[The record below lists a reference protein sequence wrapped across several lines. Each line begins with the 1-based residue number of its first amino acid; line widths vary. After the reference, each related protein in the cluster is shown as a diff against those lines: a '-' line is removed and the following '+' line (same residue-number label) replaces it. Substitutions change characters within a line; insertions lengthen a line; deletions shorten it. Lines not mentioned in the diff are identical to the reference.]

1 MKRFLRLLT
10 VGAAL
15 TAPLGAGTAY
25 AQSGEPHTVTANAL
39 FDKVTLSWKKPA
51 DAVTLQ
57 WHNDE
62 DYNGADGQLANPE
75 GAVTFYAGAK
85 FTAADLTNYVGQ
97 TVDSVAMFEYRPI
110 YRATVLIYEDGKV
123 VVEQPV
129 DMSNYTK
136 NTWRKTGLA
145 TPYTIKAG
153 TDVIFAIK
161 YESGRNMT
169 FTAICDRVATPGK
182 GNLYSYDGK
191 TWNDDAAGDFLITAY
206 IKNTAKDD
214 PIGYNVYR
222 NGTLLNSTPLEASTT
237 EYVASDQPD
246 GTYAYKVAAVYA
258 DGEKASYTVNASPK
272 SVYNQIPPVSYASVT
287 ANGLADT
294 LRWTAPLTRGSE
306 MTWSNKNYSLA
317 IGGTATKNTKVW
329 IKQEF
334 DATDM
339 AAFPN
344 HQIKAINAYV
354 GPEGGILTA
363 TIWVMKN
370 GVIDYSEDVSTD
382 AVSAITAGGWN
393 KFTLTTPYK
402 MELGNS
408 YAYGVYYTQTPKL
421 HPVGVDNSTAVNG
434 KGNSF
439 SVTSPSSKGFNLTS
453 PSWKTLASGN
463 IAGNLMLTADVEALS
478 TDASA
483 AQSVSSYKVYRDGT
497 LLAENVTATE
507 YADEVDNLGLY
518 NYEIVAC
525 SADGKTS
532 APYAVTAR
540 ASLPAEYTAPLIIS
554 KSQEGKQVK
563 LEWSSNAYDMQ
574 KYTKAANVTG
584 FNEAMTVLYGAKFT
598 KEELKP
604 YVGYK
609 LYSMKFGIYAS
620 IGTFKMEVRD
630 GNNNVLLT
638 RTYTEDD
645 IEPGYLYNTTFDDGE
660 TCTIPAD
667 QDLYICYNATL
678 PAGANAILFDGGP
691 AVDGG
696 AMISLTDGASWMK
709 FGTLASTVS
718 NYNLVIAAMA
728 VAPGSESAPAHAK
741 AASLTPESINT
752 TEIEHTNMG
761 TVRLNAIEMPTE
773 GFGIEA
779 NRPTKAARAATAP
792 QPKAYRVYCNGE
804 QVYEGTATSYATT
817 LDKYGSFNYYVTT
830 VYSNGW
836 ESPAS
841 DVTTFSNQISQKL
854 QAPYDLKATTD
865 GSTLKL
871 TWTAGDSAP
880 EYTYQHDGN
889 DMVVG
894 MTKSSG
900 NLEGY
905 HAIKFT
911 AAEMADKVGQK
922 VARIKFKLATTNL
935 LTASVFVMYGENIM
949 YEQSVDVSSLVEGWN
964 TAVLNTP
971 VEIVSGQDIAVGY
984 HITYTSGIKPIVLDD
999 QAAVA
1004 GYSDLISS
1012 SATPG
1017 YWYSLA
1023 TKYNTNYNYRI
1034 SAVFETADSELAPQK
1049 AARALGVSG
1058 YNVYCDGT
1066 KVNTTTVEST
1076 EYSIANAAYGTYTV
1090 TATQLSSESSESN
1103 KVVYSET
1110 TDITLPQSTRATD
1123 GKVYSIDGRQVS
1135 SDNKTSNLQPGV
1147 YVNNGKKIIVK

>member
-1 MKRFLRLLT
+1 MKRILRLLT

-15 TAPLGAGTAY
+15 AAPLGAGTVY
-25 AQSGEPHTVTANAL
+25 AQNGEPHSVTANAL
-39 FDKVTLSWKKPA
+39 FDKVTVSWKKPT
-51 DAVTLQ
+51 DAIKLQ
-57 WHNDE
+57 WHNDV
-62 DYNGADGQLANPE
+62 DYNGADGKLTNPE

-85 FTAADLTNYVGQ
+85 FTAAELSNYVGQ
-97 TVDSVAMFEYRPI
+97 VVDSIAMFEYRPI
-110 YRATVLIYEDGKV
+110 YRATILIYENGKV
-123 VVEQPV
+123 VVEQPM
-129 DMSNYTK
+129 DMSNFQK
-136 NTWRKTGLA
+136 NTWRKAGLN

-161 YESGRNMT
+161 YENGRNMD
-169 FTAICDRVATPGK
+169 FTAICDKAATTGK

-191 TWNDDAAGDFLITAY
+191 TWNTDAPGDFLITAY
-206 IKNTAKDD
+206 IKNSATDE
-214 PIGYNVYR
+214 PTGYNVYR
-222 NGTLLNSTPLEASTT
+222 NSTLLNSEPLDASTT
-237 EYVASDQPD
+237 EYVASAQAD
-246 GTYAYKVAAVYA
+246 GTYAYKVAAIYA
-258 DGEKASYTVNASPK
+258 SGEKASYTVNASPK
-272 SVYNQIPPVSYASVT
+272 SVYNQVPPVSSVTVT
-287 ANGLADT
+287 ANGVADT
-294 LRWTAPLTRGSE
+294 LRWTAPLKRATE
-306 MTWSNKNYSLA
+306 MTWTNKEYNLA
-317 IGGTATKNTKVW
+317 IGGTASSNTKVW

-334 DATDM
+334 DDTDM

-363 TIWVMKN
+363 KVYVIKN
-370 GVIDYSEDVSTD
+370 GVIDYSEDVSAD
-382 AVSAITAGGWN
+382 VVSAITAGGWN

-402 MELGNS
+402 MELGNT
-408 YAYGVYYTQTPKL
+408 YAFGVYYTQTPKL
-421 HPVGVDNSTAVNG
+421 HPVGVDNGTAVDG
-434 KGNSF
+434 KGNCF
-439 SVTSPSSKGFNLTS
+439 SVTSPSSKGFNLTN
-453 PSWKTLASGN
+453 PLWKTLTSGG
-463 IAGNLMLTADVEALS
+463 ITGNFMLTADVEALS
-478 TDASA
+478 DEASA

-497 LLAENVTATE
+497 LLADNVTANE

-532 APYAVTAR
+532 VPVAVVAR
-540 ASLPAEYTAPLIIS
+540 ASLPAEYTAPLIIG

-574 KYTKAANVTG
+574 KYSKATNVTG
-584 FNEAMTVLYGAKFT
+584 FQEAMTVLYGAKFT

-609 LYSMKFGIYAS
+609 LYSMKFGIYTN

-660 TCTIPAD
+660 SCTIPAD
-667 QDLYICYNATL
+667 QDLYICYNASL
-678 PAGANAILFDGGP
+678 PAGANAILFDNGP

-696 AMISLTDGASWMK
+696 AMISLTNGLSWMK
-709 FGTLASTVS
+709 FGTLATTVS
-718 NYNLVIAAMA
+718 NYNLVIGAMA
-728 VAPGSESAPAHAK
+728 VAPGAESAPARAK
-741 AASLTPESINT
+741 GVSLTSESINS
-752 TEIEHTNMG
+752 TEVDHMEIG
-761 TVRLNAIEMPTE
+761 TVRLNAIELPSE

-779 NRPTKAARAATAP
+779 NKPSRVSRAVAAPTVKT
-792 QPKAYRVYCNGE
+792 YRVYCNGE
-804 QVYEGTATSYATT
+804 QVYEGTATSYTAT
-817 LDKYGSFNYYVTT
+817 LDKYGTFNYYVTT

-836 ESPAS
+836 ESEAS

-880 EYTYQHDGN
+880 EYTYQHDG
-889 DMVVG
+889 DDYVVG
-894 MTKSSG
+894 MTKTSG

-905 HAIKFT
+905 HAIKFK

-922 VARIKFKLATTNL
+922 VARIKFKLASNDL

-949 YEQSVDVSSLVEGWN
+949 YEQDVDVSTLVAGWN

-971 VEIVSGQDIAVGY
+971 VEVVSGQDIAVGY
-984 HITYTSGIKPIVLDD
+984 HITYKSGIKPIVLDD

-1012 SATPG
+1012 SASSG

-1023 TKYNTNYNYRI
+1023 TKYKVDHNYRI
-1034 SAVFETADSELAPQK
+1034 SAVLETSDAELQPQK
-1049 AARALGVSG
+1049 AARALGASG

-1066 KVNTTTVEST
+1066 KVNTSAVENT
-1076 EYSIANAAYGTYTV
+1076 EYSVANAAYGTYTV
-1090 TATQLSSESSESN
+1090 TAVQMSSESSESN

-1110 TDITLPQSTRATD
+1110 TDITLPDNNRVAD
-1123 GKVYSIDGRQVS
+1123 GKVYSIDGRQIS
-1135 SDNKTSNLQPGV
+1135 NSRNGSNLQPGV
-1147 YVNNGKKIIVK
+1147 YVTNGKKIIVK